1 LIADLLLPVLPLRFN
16 SVSWLLEL
24 NALTEK
30 RETRPECSFQIK
42 NLSFHTPHD
51 KERRQM
57 MTNREIDSNI
67 TRQLGEDSAGK
78 YRYDACEK
86 AL

>member
-1 LIADLLLPVLPLRFN
+1 
-16 SVSWLLEL
+16 
-24 NALTEK
+24 LTGK
-30 RETRPECSFQIK
+30 RETRPECPFQNK

-78 YRYDACEK
+78 YRDDACEK
-86 AL
+86 VL